1 VGERESAVEV
11 VGLNGAW
18 WRGRRVLVTGLTG
31 FKGGWLAL
39 WLAELGAEV
48 VGYALPPPT
57 TPSLFELARVREA
70 ARWIPGDVCDLGHL
84 RQAVGEARA
93 EVVFHLAAQPLVR
106 ASYESPVET
115 FTVNVMGTVNVLE
128 ALRHDDA
135 VRAVV
140 IVTSDKCYENVDRGA
155 PFREDAPLGGRD
167 PYSGSKSCAEIATR
181 SYYRSFFA
189 PRRVGVATARA
200 GNVIGGGDWA
210 RDRIVPD
217 IVAAL
222 AAGRS
227 VAVRSPAAVRPWQHV
242 LDPLAGYLALAE
254 GLVDRPGALSDAWNF
269 GPDAGGVR
277 SVAELATSACAYW
290 GRAAGWHAV
299 DAPQPHEAATLRLDA
314 SKARSELA
322 WRPRLPFDRALE
334 WTLAWYRAHAD
345 GEDMRARTLADLR
358 RYIRDERAG
367 S

>member
-1 VGERESAVEV
+1 VGERKSAVEV
-11 VGLNGAW
+11 VGLNDAW
-18 WRGRRVLVTGLTG
+18 WHGRRVLLTGLTG

-39 WLAELGAEV
+39 WLRQLGAEV

-70 ARWIPGDVCDLGHL
+70 ARWIPGDVGDLGHL
-84 RQAVGEARA
+84 RQAISEAHA

-115 FTVNVMGTVNVLE
+115 FAVNVMGTVNVLE

-135 VRAVV
+135 VRSIV

-155 PFREDAPLGGRD
+155 PFREDAPLGGHD
-167 PYSGSKSCAEIATR
+167 PYSGSKACAEIAAR

-189 PRRVGVATARA
+189 PRGVGVATARA

-210 RDRIVPD
+210 RDRILPD

-222 AAGRS
+222 ASGRS
-227 VAVRSPAAVRPWQHV
+227 VPVRSPAAVRPWQHV
-242 LDPLAGYLALAE
+242 LEPLAGYLALAE
-254 GLVDRPGALSDAWNF
+254 GLVDRPEALSQAWNF
-269 GPDAGGVR
+269 GPDADAVR
-277 SVAELATSACAYW
+277 SVAELATSACAFW
-290 GRAAGWHAV
+290 GGGATWHAV
-299 DAPQPHEAATLRLDA
+299 GASQPHEAATLRLDA
-314 SKARSELA
+314 SKARAELA
-322 WRPRLPFDRALE
+322 WQPRLPFDRALE
-334 WTLAWYRAHAD
+334 WTLAWYRAHAAGD
-345 GEDMRARTLADLR
+345 DVRARTLADLR
-358 RYIRDERAG
+358 RYTHGEEAA